1 MELIKINPKEFGIE
15 ESKAKEIS
23 AQFKPM
29 LDKMVELEDEYNKIL
44 KLSIDDV
51 ETSEKAKE
59 LRLKYVKVRT
69 GTALIHKEQKSF
81 YLQAGRFVDGWKNAQ
96 LFASQ
101 GKEQQLSEI
110 ENYQENLEIERIKK
124 LNEERTSLISKY
136 IEDFELINF
145 GIMQN
150 DVWDAYYSTKKK
162 AHEDKIQA
170 EKDAEIKHIAEQKR
184 IEQER
189 IAKEKKEREERERL
203 KKENKRLEKEREEQ
217 IKKEEKERKKRKERE
232 LIEQKRAKELQPY
245 IVFIRDYN
253 KLISST
259 DEKYKLEFHDIKL
272 GAEQQWEYDRK
283 EQIKKHK
290 SEQEREEKQRLDKI
304 HRDKLESQ
312 LKAKKDTEEK
322 LERERIV
329 AENKAKKD
337 AEKLAK
343 APIKKQMNIWINTL
357 TVGSPPKLNDT
368 VKDIIDKFEAFKDW
382 AKIQIENI

>member
-1 MELIKINPKEFGIE
+1 MELVKINPKEFGIE

-29 LDKMVELEDEYNKIL
+29 LDKMVELEDDYNKIL

-69 GTALIHKEQKSF
+69 GTALIHKEQKAF

-101 GKEQQLSEI
+101 GIEKRLSDI
-110 ENYQENLEIERIKK
+110 ENFHANLEIERVKK
-124 LNEERTSLISKY
+124 LNKERTELISKY

-145 GIMQN
+145 GTMQE
-150 DVWDAYYSTKKK
+150 DVWDAYYSTKKTAYEDRIK
-162 AHEDKIQA
+162 AEALA
-170 EKDAEIKHIAEQKR
+170 EKKRIAEQKR

-203 KKENKRLEKEREEQ
+203 QKENKRLEKERLEQ
-217 IKKEEKERKKRKERE
+217 IVKEKKDAEKREKEEEARHEKARLDHLSQVKKERLEEERHQAVLKKERDEKERLELELKTKKN
-232 LIEQKRAKELQPY
+232 A
-245 IVFIRDYN
+245 
-253 KLISST
+253 
-259 DEKYKLEFHDIKL
+259 
-272 GAEQQWEYDRK
+272 
-283 EQIKKHK
+283 
-290 SEQEREEKQRLDKI
+290 
-304 HRDKLESQ
+304 
-312 LKAKKDTEEK
+312 EEK

-329 AENKAKKD
+329 ADNKAKKA

-357 TVGSPPKLNDT
+357 TVGSPPELNDT

-382 AKIQIENI
+382 AKTQIENI

>member
-1 MELIKINPKEFGIE
+1 MELVKINPKEFGIE

-51 ETSEKAKE
+51 ETSVKAKE

-101 GKEQQLSEI
+101 GIEQILSDI
-110 ENYQENLEIERIKK
+110 ENFQANLEIQRVKK
-124 LNEERTSLISKY
+124 LNKERTELISKY

-145 GIMQN
+145 GTMQK
-150 DVWDAYYSTKKK
+150 DVWDAYYSTKKTTY
-162 AHEDKIQA
+162 EDRIK
-170 EKDAEIKHIAEQKR
+170 AEILAEENRVAEEKR
-184 IEQER
+184 LAKER
-189 IAKEKKEREERERL
+189 EEKEKKELAERIRL
-203 KKENKRLEKEREEQ
+203 QKENKRLEKERLVQ
-217 IKKEEKERKKRKERE
+217 IAREEKESQERKKHE
-232 LIEQKRAKELQPY
+232 LIEEKRAKELQPY

-253 KLISST
+253 KLISSKEE
-259 DEKYKLEFHDIKL
+259 DYKLQFHDIKL

-283 EQIKKHK
+283 EQIKKRK
-290 SEQEREEKQRLDKI
+290 AEQEREEKHREEKERLE
-304 HRDKLESQ
+304 LE
-312 LKAKKDTEEK
+312 LKTKKDAEEK

-357 TVGSPPKLNDT
+357 TVGSPPELNDT
-368 VKDIIDKFEAFKDW
+368 VKDIIEKFEAFKDW